1 MESLA
6 ANSGEHAEAGRPPG
20 LRERSKARRRAQI
33 QRTAMRLFAE
43 RGYDSA
49 TVADIA
55 DAAEVAP
62 RTVTGYFQSKADLAL
77 SYADETATRLTEAF
91 TTHPDTA
98 FLDVV
103 DLWLREEERLL
114 DPVTAALANAMYEAN
129 PSIRALSSAQV
140 ARAFEVAIA
149 ALVAEVDRPADDP
162 VMVVCSATAPAAV
175 AAYLAILSQGGASE
189 EFHQSFMEY
198 LRSIIDA
205 ARAG

>member
-1 MESLA
+1 MESPTA
-6 ANSGEHAEAGRPPG
+6 DADEHAGPGRAPG
-20 LRERSKARRRAQI
+20 LRERSKVRRRAQI

-62 RTVTGYFQSKADLAL
+62 RTVTGYFLSKADLAL
-77 SYADETATRLTEAF
+77 SYADEIANRVTEAF
-91 TTHPDTA
+91 TTHPDTG

-103 DLWLREEERLL
+103 ELWLREEERLL
-114 DPVTAALANAMYEAN
+114 DPATAALANAMYQAN
-129 PSIRALSSAQV
+129 PSIQALSSAHV

-149 ALVAEVDRPADDP
+149 ALVAEVGRSAAHP
-162 VMVVCSATAPAAV
+162 VMAVCSVTVPAAV
-175 AAYLAILSQGGASE
+175 GAYLAILGQGGASE
-189 EFHQSFMEY
+189 EFHQSFMAY

-205 ARAG
+205 AR